1 MEVMT
6 VIGNSNKEK
15 IVIRTTF
22 FEVLQDILVLLALEQ
37 DIILMGRD
45 ILYHFDT
52 LSAHQLHKCKSAFR
66 GGL

>member
-1 MEVMT
+1 MEQWRAGYTYKQFIEDLVERAKA
-6 VIGNSNKEK
+6 NPLL
-15 IVIRTTF
+15 F
-22 FEVLQDILVLLALEQ
+22 VLLALEQ

-52 LSAHQLHKCKSAFR
+52 LSAHQLHKRKRAFG